1 MHLLFILANQE
12 LEEEKRQLQ
21 QRVYKSDFAES
32 CSSTSLSGTIL
43 SSTCAD
49 ERGVPHKTSIDLNN
63 RISNID
69 GQLKLD

>member
-21 QRVYKSDFAES
+21 KRVYTSNFAES
-32 CSSTSLSGTIL
+32 CSSTSLGGTIL
-43 SSTCAD
+43 SSTCKD
-49 ERGVPHKTSIDLNN
+49 YSGRTHKTSIDLNN

-69 GQLKLD
+69 GQLRID